1 MHFLIIMTEDRLMI
15 FIDGSNL
22 EGGANEFGTQVD
34 CVKLVKVLS
43 EGRKLKRAYYYG
55 SIHPNPNKDAE
66 IAAKVDGKMGFYRAL
81 EYNGFK
87 TRIIPRRK
95 RTSELTCGECNHVTI
110 KETFIEKGVDM
121 ALALDVLSLAAVNA
135 YDVATIVSGDFDF
148 QLVIDDVQRQ
158 GLIVEV
164 AYFKNQGINKEM
176 IRLAD
181 RFIDLETIITKIKHD
196 KRT

>member
-1 MHFLIIMTEDRLMI
+1 MTDDRLMI

-22 EGGANEFGTQVD
+22 EGGANDFGTQVD
-34 CVKLVKVLS
+34 CIKLVKLLS

-55 SIHPNPNKDAE
+55 SLHPNPDEDAA
-66 IAAKVDGKMGFYRAL
+66 IAESVTKKMGFYHML
-81 EYNGFK
+81 EYNGLK

-95 RTSELTCGECNHVTI
+95 RKFECKCESCKHITTGE
-110 KETFIEKGVDM
+110 KFIEKGVDI
-121 ALALDVLSLAAVNA
+121 ALASDVLSLAAANA
-135 YDVATIVSGDFDF
+135 YDVAVIVSGDFDF
-148 QLVIDDVQRQ
+148 REIIDSVQKQ

-181 RFIDLETIITKIKHD
+181 SFIDIETIITKIKHD